1 METEQASTSPWR
13 VRDPIYI
20 YLLALAGSV
29 FALVVAVLLGF
40 VDADTIEDDGQLP
53 RVIMVVSLGQF
64 LVMYLGLKWLSARRG
79 SGNFKD
85 DFHLHVQGSDFK
97 YFLYGVGL
105 LFASGLILSGILAAF
120 DVEQPTQEVVEAA
133 RGADRYGEKLVIVLV
148 IAFLAPILEEMLFRG
163 ALLDALKARMSL
175 NGAIWTTGIVF
186 GLVHLADPATLLLVP
201 ALIGLGV
208 ILGFV
213 RERGGGSL
221 SRPILM
227 HMGFNAVTA
236 TFLAFSL

>member
-1 METEQASTSPWR
+1 MEPAPTPTSPWR

-20 YLLALAGSV
+20 YLLAVLGSV
-29 FALVVAVLLGF
+29 AALVVAGLSGF
-40 VDADTIEDDGQLP
+40 IDVDAIETDAELP

-64 LVMYLGLKWLSARRG
+64 AVMYLGLKWLSSNRG
-79 SGNFKD
+79 TGDFKE
-85 DFHLHVQGSDFK
+85 DFHLHVRASDFPF
-97 YFLYGVGL
+97 FLYGVGV
-105 LFASGLILSGILAAF
+105 LFVSGLILAGILAAF
-120 DVEQPTQEVVEAA
+120 DIEQPTQEVVEAA
-133 RGADRYGEKLVIVLV
+133 QGAERYGEKLVIVLI
-148 IAFLAPILEEMLFRG
+148 IAIVAPILEEMLFRG

-175 NGAIWTTGIVF
+175 NGAIWTTGVVF